1 LIRNTGRVPAY
12 QKDAK
17 IRVFRDFCLS
27 LLPTI
32 GERFG
37 EWFEALLAKRVG
49 RSKKGDRDPLAREV
63 GGSKKEN
70 QLNRFSFS
78 FAPPSHASPGCC

>member
-49 RSKKGDRDPLAREV
+49 RSKKGVL
-63 GGSKKEN
+63 
-70 QLNRFSFS
+70 
-78 FAPPSHASPGCC
+78 

>member
-1 LIRNTGRVPAY
+1 LIRDTGRVPAY

-49 RSKKGDRDPLAREV
+49 RSKKNFLFLFYALRKLFPN
-63 GGSKKEN
+63 KY
-70 QLNRFSFS
+70 
-78 FAPPSHASPGCC
+78 